1 MGYHSSRFPLRDRR
15 VEKQA
20 LREADSRALRSGLI
34 SAKELAERNDFFAN
48 LDVEHFR
55 LVAIGSRV
63 LGSR

>member
-1 MGYHSSRFPLRDRR
+1 MGYHSSQFPLRARR

-20 LREADSRALRSGLI
+20 LRDADSRALRSGLV
-34 SAKELAERNDFFAN
+34 SAKDLAERNDFFAS

-55 LVAIGSRV
+55 LVAIGSRM